1 MFDHI
6 CVHDLLTAPCGWL
19 LNLVLLTILNL
30 AIAVDELV
38 GKTRLAACRHQHSSA
53 AFPLLWR
60 LEMMFLSSERFGL
73 RDVAV
78 LRQLALVFAATEFVY
93 AFLLSGCEAVLVGLG
108 AWGVIFSD
116 PLLTGLLLLLLLA
129 ADGVSDATFEKA
141 LVFKL

>member
-30 AIAVDELV
+30 AIAVDKLV
-38 GKTRLAACRHQHSSA
+38 GKTRLAARRHQHSSA

-60 LEMMFLSSERFGL
+60 LEMVFLSSERFGL

-93 AFLLSGCEAVLVGLG
+93 AFLLSGCEAILVGLG

-116 PLLTGLLLLLLLA
+116 PLLTGLLLLLLFA

>member
-78 LRQLALVFAATEFVY
+78 LRQLALVFAATEFLY
-93 AFLLSGCEAVLVGLG
+93 AFLLSGCEAILVGLG

>member
-78 LRQLALVFAATEFVY
+78 LRQLALVFAATEFLY
-93 AFLLSGCEAVLVGLG
+93 AFLLSGCEAILVGLG
-108 AWGVIFSD
+108 VWCVIFSV

>member
-1 MFDHI
+1 MLDYI
-6 CVHDLLTAPCGWL
+6 RIHDLLTAACGWL
-19 LNLVLLTILNL
+19 LNLMLLTILNL
-30 AIAVDELV
+30 AIAVDKLL
-38 GKTRLAACRHQHSSA
+38 GKTILAARRHQHSSA

-60 LEMMFLSSERFGL
+60 LEMVFLSSERFGL

-78 LRQLALVFAATEFVY
+78 LRKLALVFAATEFLD

-116 PLLTGLLLLLLLA
+116 PLLTGLLLLLKLA